1 MECKAYSYAIRGA
14 VTLEKDDRD
23 EMIQAVKEM
32 YEAILNENRID
43 ESELTFIHFSQTRD
57 LVSMNAASALRA
69 SGYGKE
75 VPLFCT
81 QEAYTTGSLEHC
93 VRVLIMVNHEERTPR
108 KMVYLKGAE
117 KLRPDLKR

>member
-14 VTLEKDDRD
+14 VTLEKDERD
-23 EMIQAVKEM
+23 EMIQSVKEM
-32 YEAILNENRID
+32 YETILNENRIE

-69 SGYGKE
+69 SGYASS

-81 QEAYTTGSLEHC
+81 EEAYTSGSLERC